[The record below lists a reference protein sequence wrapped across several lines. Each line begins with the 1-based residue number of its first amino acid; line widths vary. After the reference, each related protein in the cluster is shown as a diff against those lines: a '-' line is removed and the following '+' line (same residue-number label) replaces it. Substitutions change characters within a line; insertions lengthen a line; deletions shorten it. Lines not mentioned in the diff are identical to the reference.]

1 MKKRATHFRGRFN
14 KLAGYTILTKCGC
27 LIYTTTPI
35 TNRWERVT
43 CGRCLRMRKF
53 EQGKIRVVHVEVE

>member
-1 MKKRATHFRGRFN
+1 MKKRATHFRGPR
-14 KLAGYTILTKCGC
+14 GC
-27 LIYTTTPI
+27 LIYTTTPM
-35 TNRWERVT
+35 TNRWDRVT